1 VGKEEIQHMGKK
13 TVQTKSPPLMEN
25 EHVKELLSIM
35 EANNLSTMKDLLDV
49 IGQVG
54 ALERQL
60 DNAVNELGAMR
71 RDLETMRKENHPL
84 KTAMQNAVIIMQDQV
99 IALRECLTALKQNVI
114 DGCKNAVA
122 AFKEKGISALRN
134 IADFFKLRPGLEAL
148 RDNLNK
154 SIKLD
159 EAAMAKI
166 EAVSAEYHK
175 AGRHIGNM
183 GRALVG
189 KEAVAEAKAP
199 GKLAAAI
206 TAPYRAERSCLMA
219 ARRHVNAAINGLTRL
234 EQTAERKPPIMET
247 INKLNEQIA
256 QAKKDAPAVER
267 PRPVTHEGR

>member
-1 VGKEEIQHMGKK
+1 MGKK

-99 IALRECLTALKQNVI
+99 IALRERLTSLKQNVI

-159 EAAMAKI
+159 EAALAKI

-189 KEAVAEAKAP
+189 KAAVAEAKAP

-206 TAPYRAERSCLMA
+206 TAPYRAERSCLIA